1 MVLDSLRNASFL
13 IAGAVVIALVS
24 AATAYGGAGHAAAGL
39 AVLSA
44 ALGALAQWRLRDGG
58 TGTPTKS
65 SRDDETPRA
74 LLNTLPLGIAVFD
87 ATGRLAF
94 ENGRWRDLAVPNATG
109 AIVGQDFSAL
119 MRLAARQAIDA
130 RGREDAWI
138 AECRA
143 EFEHPAGDARVPMI
157 DGRILRLS
165 HRNMTDGRKVSIAAD
180 ITADETTRAALEAT
194 RQQAVLFLDNI
205 VDAILVV
212 DERGTIER
220 ANAAAE
226 RMFGQPRSA
235 LLGRSA
241 ATLFEKDIR
250 EDGGAKLGH
259 APGRLLGTLAESVG
273 RRADGSV
280 FPVEIAVGEIVADW
294 RLIDRRA
301 AQRRGYVATLR
312 DLTAKKAAERQLRQ
326 AQKLEA
332 VGTLAGGIAHDFN
345 NLLAIV
351 LGYSS
356 LLLADAPEGATELRE
371 SLEAIEAAS
380 KRGRD
385 LVRQLLTFSRGG
397 GDARAPI
404 DVAPLVKEAAKL
416 VRATLTA
423 GVELRL
429 LISENPT
436 TVLGNATQIHQVLV
450 NLCTNAAHAMRD
462 RKGAIEI
469 AVDTVLEDESSTAK
483 GDLIPGRYVRIAVG
497 DEGPGIDPS
506 IADRIFEPFF
516 TTKEVG
522 QGTGLG
528 LAVAYG
534 ILKDH
539 GGAIRVESRA
549 GTGSRFEALF
559 PAHDGPVGVEMR
571 PATSVGSAVKARIL
585 VVEDEPALRHV
596 LERGLARQGYRVS
609 VAQSALDALSQLEKM
624 PNGFDIVLSD
634 LVMVGMSGAELA
646 EAARRLG
653 SKIPFVLSTG
663 GRRLPT
669 DVARDLGIVAQ
680 ILKPSIVEDIG
691 DALRLALRP

>member
-1 MVLDSLRNASFL
+1 
-13 IAGAVVIALVS
+13 
-24 AATAYGGAGHAAAGL
+24 
-39 AVLSA
+39 
-44 ALGALAQWRLRDGG
+44 
-58 TGTPTKS
+58 
-65 SRDDETPRA
+65 
-74 LLNTLPLGIAVFD
+74 
-87 ATGRLAF
+87 
-94 ENGRWRDLAVPNATG
+94 
-109 AIVGQDFSAL
+109 
-119 MRLAARQAIDA
+119 
-130 RGREDAWI
+130 
-138 AECRA
+138 
-143 EFEHPAGDARVPMI
+143 
-157 DGRILRLS
+157 
-165 HRNMTDGRKVSIAAD
+165 
-180 ITADETTRAALEAT
+180 
-194 RQQAVLFLDNI
+194 
-205 VDAILVV
+205 
-212 DERGTIER
+212 
-220 ANAAAE
+220 
-226 RMFGQPRSA
+226 
-235 LLGRSA
+235 
-241 ATLFEKDIR
+241 
-250 EDGGAKLGH
+250 
-259 APGRLLGTLAESVG
+259 LLGTLAESVG

-351 LGYSS
+351 LGYSG

-429 LISENPT
+429 SISENPT

-497 DEGPGIDPS
+497 DEGPGIDPT

-571 PATSVGSAVKARIL
+571 PATSVGSAVKAHIL

-634 LVMVGMSGAELA
+634 LVMVGMSGTELA

-663 GRRLPT
+663 GRRIPA

>member
-1 MVLDSLRNASFL
+1 MALDSLRNASFL

-58 TGTPTKS
+58 TGTPAKS

-87 ATGRLAF
+87 ANGRLAF

-165 HRNMTDGRKVSIAAD
+165 HRNMTDGRKVSIATD

-235 LLGRSA
+235 LLGRGA

-250 EDGGAKLGH
+250 EDGGAKLGR
-259 APGRLLGTLAESVG
+259 APGRLLGTLVESVG

-429 LISENPT
+429 SISENPT

-497 DEGPGIDPS
+497 DEGPGIDPT

-522 QGTGLG
+522 QGSGLG

-571 PATSVGSAVKARIL
+571 PATSVGSAVKAHIL

-634 LVMVGMSGAELA
+634 LVMVGMSGTELA

-663 GRRLPT
+663 GRRIPA
-669 DVARDLGIVAQ
+669 DVAQDLGIVAQ